1 MVLGKLWGWVLI
13 LAGLFFIIAMPSIR
27 DYMPEKFQN
36 STILVGLVLLGV
48 GIFLLV
54 KS

>member
-1 MVLGKLWGWVLI
+1 MVLAKLWGWVLI
-13 LAGLFFIIAMPSIR
+13 LAGLFFIIAMPSMR

-36 STILVGLVLLGV
+36 STILIGVIMLGA